1 MKLDTHV
8 HTTHSGYSTIRPLAR
23 VMRESYNSVEG
34 VYRLAKSRGM
44 DLVTITDHDVISG
57 VASIADRPDVIT
69 GCEVTACF
77 PEDGVRL
84 HLGVLG
90 LDEPQHREI
99 QRLRHD
105 VSELLPYLREQ
116 RLFTSIN
123 HVASRING
131 SISAAHIAAVLPWVD
146 GLEVRNGSR
155 LASQNRTAAALSAAH
170 RKVGVAGSD
179 SHTGRGIGRTWIE
192 APAATTRA
200 EFMRRAQVGRR
211 ARRRRRR
218 ALLHDGVR
226 HLPHGDRLLRGPD
239 PPAGRGAG
247 RLARARH
254 ARLRGGGHAARA
266 RAAGGGARALRSGG
280 PVQPQPARRP
290 RGPAGRLPRR
300 RWPDARR
307 HLHRQR
313 LRQDQRR
320 HDHVEGAVAPRAR
333 RRPSTHLHASRTSG
347 STPRSTWRW
356 RRSAC
361 RSPSTARCRCTSPG
375 CVSCDGGCG
384 PTACA

>member
-8 HTTHSGYSTIRPLAR
+8 HTTHSGYSTIKPLAR

-34 VYRLAKSRGM
+34 VYRLAKARGM

-69 GCEVTACF
+69 GCEVTASF

-105 VSELLPYLREQ
+105 VSQLLPYLREQ

-123 HVASRING
+123 HVASGING
-131 SISAAHIAAVLPWVD
+131 TITAAHIAAVLPWVD

-200 EFMRRAQVGRR
+200 EFM
-211 ARRRRRR
+211 
-218 ALLHDGVR
+218 D
-226 HLPHGDRLLRGPD
+226 
-239 PPAGRGAG
+239 
-247 RLARARH
+247 
-254 ARLRGGGHAARA
+254 
-266 RAAGGGARALRSGG
+266 ALRSGAVRVG
-280 PVQPQPARRP
+280 GGEGHYFTMASDICRMATSFYVDRI
-290 RGPAGRLPRR
+290 
-300 RWPDARR
+300 
-307 HLHRQR
+307 RQLAAAPGDWR
-313 LRQDQRR
+313 AHAMLACGL
-320 HDHVEGAVAPRAR
+320 VGMPLVLVPLAVALGHFVLEDRFNRNLLVDLVAR
-333 RRPSTHLHASRTSG
+333 PAIAATEVA
-347 STPRSTWRW
+347 
-356 RRSAC
+356 
-361 RSPSTARCRCTSPG
+361 
-375 CVSCDGGCG
+375 
-384 PTACA
+384 